1 MLKSNKSKL
10 KKFFSWLNPK
20 KQSSEKENKIDAI
33 ASKNKEVLKK
43 SLLNCNTLHKDECI
57 ISNQTQNSLIYD
69 KNIKNHDKKII
80 ISPANYEKKG
90 IFSILVKKLS
100 KTKKNLGLKIYN
112 LFSKKEIDNSIFN
125 NISEQLLMSDIGL
138 ETTNILVNA
147 LEKEVY
153 FKNIKNSEIV
163 LSLLKKNMID
173 ILKKVEKPLD
183 IIPKK
188 PFSIL
193 IVGVNGV
200 GKTSIIGKLTHI
212 FKNEGKSV
220 MLAAG
225 DTFRA
230 AAIDQLKILGKNNL
244 VPVISQQSGA
254 DPAAV
259 IFDAFQAAKSKNVDI
274 LIADTAGRLHNK
286 INLMEELKK
295 IKRVLK
301 KLDCSAPD
309 EIILVLDSCIG
320 QNSIKQAS
328 IFNEELGITGLVI
341 TKLDGTSKGGAIFSI
356 ANQLSI
362 PIRYISFGE
371 KIEDIHY
378 FNSKIFVN
386 AIFSNDI

>member
-1 MLKSNKSKL
+1 MLKNNKSKL
-10 KKFFSWLNPK
+10 KKFFSWFNPK
-20 KQSSEKENKIDAI
+20 KKSSKEEDKIDAMDL
-33 ASKNKEVLKK
+33 KGKKVLKK
-43 SLLNCNTLHKDECI
+43 SLLNCNISHKNECMI
-57 ISNQTQNSLIYD
+57 PSQTQDNLTCI
-69 KNIKNHDKKII
+69 KKIKNHDIKSIVSSI
-80 ISPANYEKKG
+80 NYEKKG
-90 IFSILVKKLS
+90 IFSILAKKLS

-183 IIPKK
+183 IISKK

-230 AAIDQLKILGKNNL
+230 AAIDQLKILGKKNS

-286 INLMEELKK
+286 VNLMEELKK

-301 KLDCSAPD
+301 KLDYSAPD

-328 IFNEELGITGLVI
+328 IFNKELGITGLAI
-341 TKLDGTSKGGAIFSI
+341 TKLDGTSRGGAIFSI
-356 ANQLSI
+356 AHRLSI

-371 KIEDIHY
+371 KMEDIHH

-386 AIFSNDI
+386 AIFSKNI